1 MTTDRRLL
9 DQGADQF
16 EAALL
21 RSAQRDAASV
31 TPERTLIALGAG
43 FAAGG
48 ATSASTAL
56 ATIGAS
62 KAGAVAT
69 GKAAAL
75 SALKTLPAAKVL
87 AWLGLGA
94 AGAAVTL
101 AVIHSR
107 SLLSPAPRLDPA
119 SGMIAA
125 PPPRL
130 RSPVPTSN
138 DAAANPKPPAFA
150 RQSMLVEPAVPDA
163 VPQPDRVRLPV
174 VRQTGAPD
182 VASVLRNPIPNASNQ
197 SAGREEFEPAEAQA
211 EKGALA
217 PPDRLIE
224 EVSILDRARLRLSRL
239 DAAGALQDADTYL
252 ARFPDGQLANEA
264 MVIRI
269 RASSISLG
277 RSTAAAL
284 AESFLQQHPDSPYAA
299 LLKQMFPAHDASP
312 DRDSKR

>member
-9 DQGADQF
+9 DQGADPF

-21 RSAQRDAASV
+21 RSARCDGASAK
-31 TPERTLIALGAG
+31 PERTLIALGAG
-43 FAAGG
+43 FAAGS
-48 ATSASTAL
+48 ATSASMAP

-62 KAGAVAT
+62 KAGAVAN
-69 GKAAAL
+69 GKAVAL
-75 SALKTLPAAKVL
+75 SALKTLPAAKML

-107 SLLSPAPRLDPA
+107 SLLSPAPRLYPA
-119 SGMIAA
+119 SGTIAA
-125 PPPRL
+125 PPSRL
-130 RSPVPTSN
+130 RSPVPT
-138 DAAANPKPPAFA
+138 AAAKPESPAFA
-150 RQSMLVEPAVPDA
+150 PQSVLVDPAVSDA
-163 VPQPDRVRLPV
+163 VPNPDHVRLPV

-182 VASVLRNPIPNASNQ
+182 LSSVRRGADASSR
-197 SAGREEFEPAEAQA
+197 SAGREESAPAEAQA

-239 DAAGALQDADTYL
+239 DAAGALEDADTYL
-252 ARFPDGQLANEA
+252 ARFPEGQLAGEA

-299 LLKQMFPAHDASP
+299 LLRQTFPPHDASP

>member
-21 RSAQRDAASV
+21 RSAQRDGASA

-48 ATSASTAL
+48 ATSASTAS

-62 KAGAVAT
+62 KAGAAAT

-75 SALKTLPAAKVL
+75 SALKTLPAVKVL

-107 SLLSPAPRLDPA
+107 SLVSPAPRLDPA
-119 SGMIAA
+119 SGAIAA

-138 DAAANPKPPAFA
+138 GAAANPESPALA
-150 RQSMLVEPAVPDA
+150 GQSMLVEPAVSDA
-163 VPQPDRVRLPV
+163 VLHPDHVRWPV
-174 VRQTGAPD
+174 APRTGAPD
-182 VASVLRNPIPNASNQ
+182 VASVRRGSDASNR
-197 SAGREEFEPAEAQA
+197 SAGREEFGPAEAQA
-211 EKGALA
+211 EQGANA
-217 PPDRLIE
+217 PPDGLLE

-252 ARFPDGQLANEA
+252 ARFPEGQLAGEA

-277 RSTAAAL
+277 RSTAARL

-299 LLKQMFPAHDASP
+299 SLRQMFPAHDASP

>member
-21 RSAQRDAASV
+21 RSAQRDGASA

-48 ATSASTAL
+48 ATSASTAS

-69 GKAAAL
+69 GKATAL
-75 SALKTLPAAKVL
+75 SALKTLPAVKGL

-107 SLLSPAPRLDPA
+107 SLLSPASRLDPA

-138 DAAANPKPPAFA
+138 EAAANPEPPALA
-150 RQSMLVEPAVPDA
+150 SQSMRVEPAVSDA
-163 VPQPDRVRLPV
+163 VPQPDHVRWPV
-174 VRQTGAPD
+174 ARPTGAQD
-182 VASVLRNPIPNASNQ
+182 VASVRRGPDASNR
-197 SAGREEFEPAEAQA
+197 S
-211 EKGALA
+211 ALA
-217 PPDRLIE
+217 PPDVLLE

-239 DAAGALQDADTYL
+239 DAAGALQDADAYL
-252 ARFPDGQLANEA
+252 ARFPEGQLAGEA

-277 RSTAAAL
+277 RSTAAPL

-299 LLKQMFPAHDASP
+299 SLRQMFPAHDAAP
-312 DRDSKR
+312 DR